1 MHLQCSLFMHK
12 NCQEI
17 IRIAPKN
24 HPQEIPP
31 EIISRISP
39 QKTSKLVLTDL
50 QLVSHCDSRLIRPW
64 LSFTQPPPWNITIL
78 TSEYHYLDDS
88 NICML
93 YFVSA

>member
-1 MHLQCSLFMHK
+1 MFMHNK
-12 NCQEI
+12 MPRNIE
-17 IRIAPKN
+17 N

-78 TSEYHYLDDS
+78 TSKMFE
-88 NICML
+88 
-93 YFVSA
+93 FVTFFLFFPSSPF